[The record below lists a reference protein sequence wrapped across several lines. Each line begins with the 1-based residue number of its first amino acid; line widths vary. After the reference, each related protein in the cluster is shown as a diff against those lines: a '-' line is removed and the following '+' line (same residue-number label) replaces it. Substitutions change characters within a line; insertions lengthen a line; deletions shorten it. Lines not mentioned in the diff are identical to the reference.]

1 MKVTA
6 ERPARDPRPESRAPV
21 FRSGQSSPYPV
32 LPCPLCFQ
40 EEQMTLRNERLAV
53 IGCGAMGEAM
63 VKGLLVKELVPPEQ
77 IVASNP
83 REERVRELV
92 ERYAIR
98 ATTSN
103 RDAASGASIVTLA
116 VKPQFFQEVVED
128 LDSVLDPSTLVLT
141 IVAGVKMKR
150 VSEGLATPKV
160 VRVMPNTPGQI
171 GHGISVWTA
180 TGAVDDAEYD
190 LTRAILSAL
199 GSEVYVTH
207 EVELDMATAL
217 SGTGPAYVFLFME
230 ALIDAGVHM
239 GFSRR
244 VATRLVS
251 ETILGSVEYAASTTD
266 HLAKL
271 RNQVT
276 SPGGTSAEAIYELER
291 GRLRT
296 VLTDAV
302 WAAYRRSVQ
311 LGEMAG
317 PGHGGRPLDGSTD
330 IG

>member
-1 MKVTA
+1 MA
-6 ERPARDPRPESRAPV
+6 
-21 FRSGQSSPYPV
+21 
-32 LPCPLCFQ
+32 
-40 EEQMTLRNERLAV
+40 LRNERLAF
-53 IGCGAMGEAM
+53 IGCGAMAEAM
-63 VKGLLVKELVPPEQ
+63 VKGLLAKELVGPEQ

-83 REERVRELV
+83 REERVQELV
-92 ERYAIR
+92 DRYAIR

-103 RDAASGASIVTLA
+103 REAASGASIVTVA
-116 VKPQFFQEVVED
+116 VKPQFFGEVVED
-128 LDSVLDPSTLVLT
+128 LESALDPTTLVVT
-141 IVAGVKMKR
+141 IVAGVTMRR

-160 VRVMPNTPGQI
+160 VRAMPNTPGQI
-171 GHGISVWTA
+171 GRGISVWTA

-190 LTRAILSAL
+190 RTRTILSAL

-207 EVELDMATAL
+207 EDELDMATAL
-217 SGTGPAYVFLFME
+217 SGTGPSYVFLFME

-276 SPGGTSAEAIYELER
+276 SPGGTSAQAIYELER

-311 LGEMAG
+311 LGEMVEQDRD
-317 PGHGGRPLDGSTD
+317 GRPLHSSKNEGAR
-330 IG
+330 G

>member
-1 MKVTA
+1 MA
-6 ERPARDPRPESRAPV
+6 
-21 FRSGQSSPYPV
+21 
-32 LPCPLCFQ
+32 
-40 EEQMTLRNERLAV
+40 LRNERLAF
-53 IGCGAMGEAM
+53 IGCGAMAEAM
-63 VKGLLVKELVPPEQ
+63 VKGLLVQELVSPEQ

-83 REERVRELV
+83 REERVQELV
-92 ERYAIR
+92 DRYAIR

-103 RDAASGASIVTLA
+103 REAASGASIVNVA
-116 VKPQFFQEVVED
+116 VKPQFFGEVVED
-128 LDSVLDPSTLVLT
+128 LESALDPSTLVLT
-141 IVAGVKMKR
+141 IVAGVRMKR
-150 VSEGLATPKV
+150 VADGLATPKV

-171 GHGISVWTA
+171 GRGISVWTA

-190 LTRAILSAL
+190 RTRAILSAL

-207 EVELDMATAL
+207 EDELDMATAL
-217 SGTGPAYVFLFME
+217 SGTGPTYVFLFME
-230 ALIDAGVHM
+230 ALVDAGVHM

-276 SPGGTSAEAIYELER
+276 SPGGTSADAVYQLER

-317 PGHGGRPLDGSTD
+317 PDHEVRE
-330 IG
+330 

>member
-1 MKVTA
+1 MA
-6 ERPARDPRPESRAPV
+6 
-21 FRSGQSSPYPV
+21 
-32 LPCPLCFQ
+32 
-40 EEQMTLRNERLAV
+40 LRNEQLAF
-53 IGCGAMGEAM
+53 IGCGAMAEAM
-63 VKGLLVKELVPPEQ
+63 VRGLLAKELVTPEQ

-83 REERVRELV
+83 REQRVQDLID
-92 ERYAIR
+92 RYAIR

-103 RDAASGASIVTLA
+103 RDAASGASIVVLA
-116 VKPQFFQEVVED
+116 VKPQFFGEVVED
-128 LDSVLDPSTLVLT
+128 LASALDPSTLVLT

-150 VSEGLATPKV
+150 VADALATPKV

-171 GHGISVWTA
+171 GRGISVWTA
-180 TGAVDDAEYD
+180 TGAVADAEYD
-190 LTRAILSAL
+190 RTRAILSAL
-199 GSEVYVTH
+199 GIEVYVTH
-207 EVELDMATAL
+207 EDELDMATAL
-217 SGTGPAYVFLFME
+217 SGTGPTYVFLFME

-311 LGEMAG
+311 LGAMVA
-317 PGHGGRPLDGSTD
+317 PDHDGRPFDGSKNPR
-330 IG
+330 

>member
-1 MKVTA
+1 MA
-6 ERPARDPRPESRAPV
+6 
-21 FRSGQSSPYPV
+21 
-32 LPCPLCFQ
+32 
-40 EEQMTLRNERLAV
+40 
-53 IGCGAMGEAM
+53 EAM
-63 VKGLLVKELVPPEQ
+63 VKGLLVKELVSPEQ

-83 REERVRELV
+83 REERVQELV
-92 ERYAIR
+92 DRYAIR

-103 RDAASGASIVTLA
+103 REAASGASIVNVA
-116 VKPQFFQEVVED
+116 VKPQFFGEVVED
-128 LDSVLDPSTLVLT
+128 LESALDPSTLVLT

-150 VSEGLATPKV
+150 VADSLGTPKV

-171 GHGISVWTA
+171 GRGISVWTA

-190 LTRAILSAL
+190 RTRAILSAL

-207 EVELDMATAL
+207 EDELDMATAL
-217 SGTGPAYVFLFME
+217 SGTGPTYVFLFME
-230 ALIDAGVHM
+230 ALVDAGVHM

-276 SPGGTSAEAIYELER
+276 SPGGTSAEAVYELER

-311 LGEMAG
+311 LGEMVK
-317 PGHGGRPLDGSTD
+317 PDHEERQ
-330 IG
+330 